1 MSLSDYR
8 RKRSFG
14 HAWGVLAEETGELVR
29 AIFVVD
35 RDGRVAYEEIVP
47 EIADQ
52 PDYDGALAPIQAV
65 V

>member
-1 MSLSDYR
+1 
-8 RKRSFG
+8 
-14 HAWGVLAEETGELVR
+14 VLAEETGELVR
-29 AIFVVD
+29 AVFVVD

-52 PDYDGALAPIQAV
+52 PNYDAALAAIRAV